1 MTVCTTS
8 IKTHKFSVLMNFL
21 CRARAVAS
29 ATVLLCATY
38 LLSAPLAH
46 AAQSDW
52 VGDPSIGEA
61 RLVSAVTATGDL
73 DTLPLGLE
81 FTLAPGWKIYWRT
94 PGEAGLAPTL
104 DFSTSAESD
113 LTGTFSW
120 PLPSRFDAFG
130 FDNFGYANNVI
141 LPVAL
146 TGHIKGGFLQLRADM
161 EALVCADIC
170 VPLTGQLALDLP
182 NGAALPSAHAQAMAQ
197 FTAMVPRP
205 ADPQGISASA
215 PSIRIATADIRNDGL
230 FVVFGDESPAVKEI
244 FVEGLKST
252 TFKAPVAQEGGF
264 FMAAVPAELPDLNGR
279 DLTLTVSAPPE
290 QGEFP
295 ITIGTAPSSPA
306 TPVQSS
312 SMAVSDRAVSGMAS
326 AGMGIPIILAALL
339 GGLILNLMPCVLPVL
354 ALKLTAVLGVVGA
367 PRRELRLR
375 FIAGAA
381 GILSSFMILATG
393 LMLVRMAGGTV
404 GWGIQ
409 FQNPLFLAAMI
420 AMLGIFAL
428 SLVDFIT
435 LPIPAF
441 AQRLTGQGGAAGHQ
455 SPSLRSDFMAGMLA
469 TILATPCSAPFVGT
483 AVAAALSGSVAGMFG
498 IFLAMGFGLA
508 APWLVVAAFPSLV
521 GFLPRPGGWMVWLK
535 RIMAALLLGTM
546 IWLGTVLAVVL
557 APPQSAATGS
567 AGDWQRW
574 STAEMARLVA
584 EDQVV
589 LIDVTADWC
598 VTCKAN
604 KTLVLDLDP
613 VSSVLSAAQASG
625 DLHLLQADWT
635 RPDPAIAAFLAEH
648 GRFGIPFNMI
658 VTPRLET
665 PIILPE
671 LLTSSIVI
679 EALEKAGIAAK

>member
-1 MTVCTTS
+1 MTYHAIS
-8 IKTHKFSVLMNFL
+8 RKLPNFKALIKALYRVIGVST
-21 CRARAVAS
+21 
-29 ATVLLCATY
+29 ATILLCATY
-38 LLSAPLAH
+38 LLSASLAH
-46 AAQSDW
+46 AAQSEW
-52 VGDPSIGEA
+52 VGDPAIGEA

-94 PGEAGLAPTL
+94 PGEAGLAPVL
-104 DFSTSAESD
+104 DFSTSADPD
-113 LTGTFSW
+113 LKGAFSW
-120 PLPSRFDAFG
+120 PLPQRFDAFG
-130 FDNFGYANNVI
+130 FDNFGYANNII

-146 TGHIKGGFLQLRADM
+146 TGFTKGGFLQLRAEM

-170 VPLTGQLALDLP
+170 VPLAGQLALDLP

-205 ADPQGISASA
+205 AGPQGISASA
-215 PSIRIATADIRNDGL
+215 PSIRIVDADIRNDGL
-230 FVVFGDESPAVKEI
+230 FVAFGDGTPAVKDI
-244 FVEGLKST
+244 FVEGVKNT
-252 TFKAPVAQEGGF
+252 TFKAPVAQEEGF
-264 FMAAVPAELPDLNGR
+264 FMAAVPAELPDLNGQE
-279 DLTLTVSAPPE
+279 LTLTVSAPPE

-295 ITIGTAPSSPA
+295 VVIGAAATSADKAPASSA
-306 TPVQSS
+306 KASVKSS
-312 SMAVSDRAVSGMAS
+312 V
-326 AGMGIPIILAALL
+326 PIILAALL

-381 GILSSFMILATG
+381 GILSSFVILAAG

-409 FQNPLFLAAMI
+409 FQNPLFLGVMI

-441 AQRLTGQGGAAGHQ
+441 AQRLTGQAGAAGSQ
-455 SPSLRSDFMAGMLA
+455 SLSLRGDFMAGMLA

-508 APWLVVAAFPSLV
+508 APWLLVAGFPSLV
-521 GFLPRPGGWMVWLK
+521 GFLPRPGGWMVWMK

-546 IWLGTVLAVVL
+546 IWLGTVLAAVL
-557 APPQSAATGS
+557 SPPQSDEATS
-567 AGDWQRW
+567 AGDWQQW
-574 STAEMARLVA
+574 SAAEMVRLTA

-604 KTLVLDLDP
+604 KTLVLDRDP
-613 VSSVLSAAQASG
+613 VASLLASAQASG

-635 RPDPAIAAFLAEH
+635 RPDPAIAALLAEY

-658 VTPRLET
+658 VAPRLET

-679 EALEKAGIAAK
+679 EALEKAGITAK